1 MSKTANTF
9 SKITDNSND
18 RADDRAGA
26 LFQRNLITEWKSGR
40 SKSFMKYIPQI
51 AEFYGVSADWI
62 LGNSDVRA
70 PEQKHNPDVSNDA
83 EVMEMVHIF
92 SQLSAST
99 RSKLLELARLYSD
112 AEHKNSETE

>member
-1 MSKTANTF
+1 MEFSQKLKDLMRARDLSAYKMANDLHCSQTTIRNWADGKTT
-9 SKITDNSND
+9 
-18 RADDRAGA
+18 
-26 LFQRNLITEWKSGR
+26 
-40 SKSFMKYIPQI
+40 PQPRTI
-51 AEFYGVSADWI
+51 IQLCEYFGVSEEELIGGAQ
-62 LGNSDVRA
+62 A
-70 PEQKHNPDVSNDA
+70 QKNNPDVSNDA